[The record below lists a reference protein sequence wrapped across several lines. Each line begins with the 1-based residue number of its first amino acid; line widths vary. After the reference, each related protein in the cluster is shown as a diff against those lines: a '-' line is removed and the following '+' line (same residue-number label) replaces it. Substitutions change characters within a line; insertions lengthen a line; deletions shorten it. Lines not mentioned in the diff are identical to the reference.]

1 MSDNTCTQS
10 DAYHSRYLYSN
21 ITLAILETQTN
32 SGIIYLPFAGYC
44 CLMKL
49 LIPILLSTLL
59 LSACASY
66 EPTHVGLNPTL
77 GPIQLQTEVDFPVL
91 VDTIDTREASFVVRF
106 NEEGKS
112 PRLVSASEPIRQ
124 QLDTL
129 FRNGM
134 NKAGYVIDPAARNSV
149 QFQLNYLLA
158 DVTDTTFSYESKTR
172 LVINVLAKNSQQE
185 FTKSYNANGYLKGP
199 LSPDFATL
207 ELDITKLVDKLTTEI
222 LNDEELHQFIQR

>member
-1 MSDNTCTQS
+1 M
-10 DAYHSRYLYSN
+10 
-21 ITLAILETQTN
+21 
-32 SGIIYLPFAGYC
+32 IYLPIARYC

-49 LIPILLSTLL
+49 LITILLSTLL
-59 LSACASY
+59 LTACASH

-77 GPIQLQTEVDFPVL
+77 GRIQLQTEADFPVM

-106 NEEGKS
+106 NEEGKA

-124 QLDTL
+124 QLEKL
-129 FRNGM
+129 FRDGIK
-134 NKAGYVIDPAARNSV
+134 KAGYVIDPAARNSV

-158 DVTDTTFSYESKTR
+158 DVTDTTFSFESKTR

>member
-1 MSDNTCTQS
+1 
-10 DAYHSRYLYSN
+10 
-21 ITLAILETQTN
+21 
-32 SGIIYLPFAGYC
+32 
-44 CLMKL
+44 
-49 LIPILLSTLL
+49 
-59 LSACASY
+59 
-66 EPTHVGLNPTL
+66 
-77 GPIQLQTEVDFPVL
+77 
-91 VDTIDTREASFVVRF
+91 
-106 NEEGKS
+106 
-112 PRLVSASEPIRQ
+112 
-124 QLDTL
+124 
-129 FRNGM
+129 M

>member
-1 MSDNTCTQS
+1 M
-10 DAYHSRYLYSN
+10 
-21 ITLAILETQTN
+21 
-32 SGIIYLPFAGYC
+32 
-44 CLMKL
+44 
-49 LIPILLSTLL
+49 
-59 LSACASY
+59 
-66 EPTHVGLNPTL
+66 
-77 GPIQLQTEVDFPVL
+77 

-106 NEEGKS
+106 NEKGKT

-124 QLDTL
+124 QLDKL

-134 NKAGYVIDPAARNSV
+134 IKAGYVIDPAARNSV

-158 DVTDTTFSYESKTR
+158 DVTDTTFSFESKTR

-185 FTKSYNANGYLKGP
+185 FTKTYNANGYLKGP

>member
-1 MSDNTCTQS
+1 M
-10 DAYHSRYLYSN
+10 
-21 ITLAILETQTN
+21 LETQTD
-32 SGIIYLPFAGYC
+32 SVIIYLPIARYC

-49 LIPILLSTLL
+49 SIPILLSTLL
-59 LSACASY
+59 LTACASY
-66 EPTHVGLNPTL
+66 EPTHIGLNPAL
-77 GPIQLQTEVDFPVL
+77 GPIQLQTETNFPVM
-91 VDTIDTREASFVVRF
+91 VETIDTREVSFVVRF
-106 NEEGKS
+106 NEEDKP

-124 QLDTL
+124 QLESL

-134 NKAGYVIDPAARNSV
+134 NRAGYVIDPAAANSV
-149 QFQLNYLLA
+149 QFQLHYLLA
-158 DVTDTTFSYESKTR
+158 DVTDSTFSFESKTR

-185 FTKSYNANGYLKGP
+185 FTKTYNAKGYLKGP